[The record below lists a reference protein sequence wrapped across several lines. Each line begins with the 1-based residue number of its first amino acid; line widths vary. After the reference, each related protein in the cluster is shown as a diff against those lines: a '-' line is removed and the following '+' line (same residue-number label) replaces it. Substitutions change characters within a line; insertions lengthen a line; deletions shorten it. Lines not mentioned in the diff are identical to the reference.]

1 MNPWNLKAYEAFFV
15 DVDGVL
21 VHGSQPIEGA
31 AKALHALQDAGRVL
45 ILTNNSTRSRVQHA
59 AHLSDLGFDI
69 QPSDVVC
76 SSYVVAEYL
85 EKIAGSVLIW
95 PIGESGLTDEL
106 LASGHQL
113 ASEPEL
119 AQWLV
124 TGMDR
129 SIDYQRLAQGL
140 HALTANARWAATNE
154 DGTYPVP
161 GGLMPGAGAIVGAL
175 RGMGFEPDVSIGKP
189 ESPAFDAAKTM
200 VSTNK
205 ILMIGDRLGTDILGG
220 IRNGIDT
227 LFVLSGISD
236 KSEIE
241 SSGIRPTWI
250 AESLASLLSG
260 EVARP

>member
-21 VHGSQPIEGA
+21 IHDSHPIPGA
-31 AKALHALQDAGRVL
+31 AEALCAMQSVGHVL

-59 AHLSDLGFDI
+59 EHLSALGFDI
-69 QPSDVVC
+69 QPSDIVC
-76 SSYVVAEYL
+76 SSYVVAQYL
-85 EKIAGSVLIW
+85 KKTAGSVHVW
-95 PIGESGLTDEL
+95 PIGESGLTEEL
-106 LASGHQL
+106 LARGHQL

-129 SIDYQRLAQGL
+129 SIDYQKLAQGL

-175 RGMGFEPDVSIGKP
+175 RGMGFEPDVTIGKP
-189 ESPAFDAAKTM
+189 ESPLYDVAKTM

-236 KSEIE
+236 ESEIE
-241 SSGIRPTWI
+241 SSGVRPTWI
-250 AESLASLLSG
+250 AESLASLLTG
-260 EVARP
+260 DVTQP